1 MVNIPNVF
9 QTDFETELLKRDD
22 NGCVECP
29 TSAGTCPECP
39 SGQQCQLKSPTCNS
53 CSSYYCAPAIT
64 TKSTPIGGI
73 VGGVIGG
80 VAFLALIAAVL
91 YYFLYY
97 RKRHPVMLDED
108 YEDDEDFLD
117 DEISGYESSKITSI
131 GGGAGA
137 GGMGMGGFDPQSPG
151 IRGPDSSISSPGSTA
166 NSSSNMQNS
175 TSTTGNT
182 SLSNSGA
189 GITAAGISA
198 AAAGGALVGANI
210 PNGNGAV
217 VAAPGVV
224 NARKGLGPPRRK
236 HNSRLSSYESFTKPK
251 SNNRTKQQQLQARRT
266 RQQRIIREANQQA
279 QTQQIPA
286 DHPMFQPSNRNSVAT
301 SFSNASN
308 ILPIA
313 YIPGVTVRPTKNNT
327 RSIYSYDTDSLF
339 SDLNTIENASIIG
352 DVILAN
358 QNTATAEMYNHSP
371 DSQAS
376 GRSRNMQTQ
385 QEVDQQQQQAQQQ
398 QQTSGGT
405 MTAIKAQPRL
415 VNVDRIEEEEE
426 DESEDDLDDYGDIV
440 PEESE
445 DSDVDSDIGQI
456 TRATSVKKKDGQQL
470 PPSQLG
476 GSREIL
482 MDVGSSGNGNNN
494 IVEGG
499 IPLEYIN
506 MDNKRDGGTL
516 NSTTGSFVLNVE
528 FDQSPVITP
537 IKTHYTDNS
546 NDRGSPFADAHAS

>member
-131 GGGAGA
+131 G
-137 GGMGMGGFDPQSPG
+137 
-151 IRGPDSSISSPGSTA
+151 GPDSSISSPGSTA

-371 DSQAS
+371 DSQ
-376 GRSRNMQTQ
+376 
-385 QEVDQQQQQAQQQ
+385 VDQQQQQAQQQ

-482 MDVGSSGNGNNN
+482 MDVGSSGNG
-494 IVEGG
+494 G